1 MARDCEAVMML
12 AGEAF
17 AALMR
22 GESAESY
29 YKEAGHLAAI
39 VKSIATSNHD
49 NTVCKARVVIR
60 LAGGNPLRL
69 ERILERV
76 KCQHVAAL
84 AREHAHNEQSLPKM
98 LWKPLRP

>member
-12 AGEAF
+12 AGDAF

-29 YKEAGHLAAI
+29 YKEAGHLADI
-39 VKSIATSNHD
+39 VRSIATSNHD

-60 LAGGNPLRL
+60 LARGNPLRL

-76 KCQHVAAL
+76 KCPHVIAL
-84 AREHAHNEQSLPKM
+84 VREHAHNEQSLPKM